1 LRTAAERLCKH
12 HASIILRLA
21 AAQLYEAIVM
31 RFAAAVAAGLCFRS
45 RILPELVIEYRQHF
59 RDLPIVWLVTPRT

>member
-21 AAQLYEAIVM
+21 AAQLYEPNVI
-31 RFAAAVAAGLCFRS
+31 RFVAAVAAQLCFRS
-45 RILPELVIEYRQHF
+45 RILPELVSDYGLHF
-59 RDLPIVWLVTPRT
+59 RDLPIR

>member
-1 LRTAAERLCKH
+1 
-12 HASIILRLA
+12 LA
-21 AAQLYEAIVM
+21 AAQLYEAIVI
-31 RFAAAVAAGLCFRS
+31 RFAAAVAARLCFRS